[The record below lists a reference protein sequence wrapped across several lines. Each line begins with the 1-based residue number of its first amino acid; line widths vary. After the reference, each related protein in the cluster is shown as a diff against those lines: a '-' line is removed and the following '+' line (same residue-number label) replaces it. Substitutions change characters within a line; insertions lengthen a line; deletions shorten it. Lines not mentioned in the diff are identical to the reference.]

1 MSSKMPDGGFILTD
15 GSNYGM
21 DGFQF
26 DTEYNGGVLEGARL
40 PEAKGL
46 SGLPD
51 GIVKGASV
59 EVEEGEGLDLSTLVP
74 DKVATPLADHY
85 WLETAEQD
93 PERLPLNPVD
103 LTIPELEEA
112 WGVDRRTDG
121 INIIPNIQSYDPLP
135 PSELSELPGDDF
147 RYVVKKAMRM
157 ATFGKPLDQ
166 IKDYLRLSIKG
177 ASYEK
182 VASLIEA
189 DYGLAGNVFIRAA
202 AFPGIHS
209 GKWES
214 KLRRLS
220 AKYIISDDKTSDL
233 DRIHGK
239 KVVASVPWKEAFNE
253 YEPLLKGSGRKVASK
268 GSYESRLRTTF
279 LDDHRSRR
287 EASMRQAYDLNS
299 RRVEKSVEALEHPQV
314 RKVQVR
320 KAVRWVK
327 AQMNEGFI
335 GQDLDDLISL
345 KFSPDILKAASSSF
359 DQARK
364 SHEGLAGQIYID
376 ASAYA
381 TDSGVNGCDEGALR
395 HRANNVKAVLKMDK
409 CASCVFNTDGN
420 CQKYMKRIAST
431 EDLGDTRKY
440 QKEAL
445 RLANASDAEVTASLF
460 NLFNPSEFNLG
471 NENLNNFEY
480 DEMPTN
486 DRLAGISFGG
496 IFMDES

>member
-1 MSSKMPDGGFILTD
+1 MSSKMPDGGFVLTD

-26 DTEYNGGVLEGARL
+26 DTEYNGGVLDGARL

-46 SGLPD
+46 AGLPD
-51 GIVKGASV
+51 GIVKGSSV
-59 EVEEGEGLDLSTLVP
+59 EGEAGLDLSSLVP

-93 PERLPLNPVD
+93 PARLPINPSD
-103 LTIPELEEA
+103 LAIPELEQA

-121 INIIPNIQSYDPLP
+121 INIIPNIQSYDPPP

-166 IKDYLRLSIKG
+166 IKDYLSLSLKG

-182 VASLIEA
+182 VASLIEV

-209 GKWES
+209 GKWEK

-239 KVVASVPWKEAFNE
+239 KVVASVPWREAYSE
-253 YEPLLKGSGRKVASK
+253 YKPLLKGAGRKVASK
-268 GSYESRLRTTF
+268 GSYESRLRSAF
-279 LDDHRSRR
+279 LNDHRSKK

-299 RRVEKSVEALEHPQV
+299 RRVEKTAEAFEHP
-314 RKVQVR
+314 QVR

-327 AQMNEGFI
+327 AQMNEGFL
-335 GQDLDDLISL
+335 GKELDDLISL

-359 DQARK
+359 EQVRK
-364 SHEGLAGQIYID
+364 NHEGLAGQVYID

-381 TDSGVNGCDEGALR
+381 MKSGVNGCEEGALK

-409 CASCVFNTDGN
+409 CASCVFNTDGH
-420 CQKYMKRIAST
+420 CQKYMKRLASF

-445 RLANASDAEVTASLF
+445 RLANATDAEVTAS
-460 NLFNPSEFNLG
+460 LFNPSEFNLG
-471 NENLNNFEY
+471 NENLNDFEY

-486 DRLAGISFGG
+486 ERLAGVSFGG
-496 IFMDES
+496 IYMDE